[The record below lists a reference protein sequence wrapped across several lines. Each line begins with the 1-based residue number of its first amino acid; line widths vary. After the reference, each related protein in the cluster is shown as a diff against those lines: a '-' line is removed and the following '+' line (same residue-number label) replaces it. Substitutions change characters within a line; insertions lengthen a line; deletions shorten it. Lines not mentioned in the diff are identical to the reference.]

1 MMFNSINDKIVL
13 EEKRDKN
20 INSRY
25 SYWKDGN
32 RITLNE
38 YNHII
43 GQLVK
48 SSTWKL
54 ISCRKFNE
62 GDKIVEIIEYYKG

>member
-1 MMFNSINDKIVL
+1 MPFNSINDKVVL
-13 EEKRDKN
+13 EEKRGKD

-25 SYWKDGN
+25 SYWRDGN

-43 GQLVK
+43 GHLVT
-48 SSTWKL
+48 SSSWKL
-54 ISCRKFNE
+54 NSCRKFIE
-62 GDKIVEIIEYYKG
+62 GDKTVERIEYYKD